1 MKKNL
6 CTLLFSLVALLAGCG
21 EDGTPHAAA
30 NPVQDDLSAQSSSS
44 PEKIPAEQL
53 SYGVLPE
60 DLPSSSS
67 ILDLPVSSENP
78 FLQFSSSSLTWSSS
92 SLLLRSSSSR
102 KNNLLSSSSVSQW
115 SSSSKNLESS
125 SSSEWVSSS
134 SEQQSSSSVKL
145 TLEQEV
151 AMDRQYV
158 AAGSYSEF
166 QSVSNVLNQVQSNQK
181 LILVLRHA
189 ERGDDFSKWGQL
201 TQNGIQQSRELGRK
215 LKNGV
220 PAFYGH
226 SPFLRTKD
234 TGRYIAMERGDIA
247 EGAELQNSV
256 ELESL
261 GDDWYVK
268 DMGQHEQDKNQMGG
282 GWQLFSKW
290 AFEGGYEQG
299 MYDMASRSVE
309 LITQQLIPSIP
320 AEYSMGIFISHD
332 KVLVPLVA
340 YCTDRKVD
348 LRYWQNGRWT
358 ENLQGIAIIVNE
370 DGSRKYIPVDGL
382 R

>member
-1 MKKNL
+1 MKNL
-6 CTLLFSLVALLAGCG
+6 CTLLLPVVALLAGCG
-21 EDGTPHAAA
+21 EDSSSVAVET
-30 NPVQDDLSAQSSSS
+30 PVQDETLGALSSSS
-44 PEKIPAEQL
+44 L
-53 SYGVLPE
+53 
-60 DLPSSSS
+60 
-67 ILDLPVSSENP
+67 ILDVPVSSENLFP
-78 FLQFSSSSLTWSSS
+78 QVSSSSFVWISSSSLWESSS
-92 SLLLRSSSSR
+92 SWTDYLI
-102 KNNLLSSSSVSQW
+102 SSSSVQQEYFSSEEQV
-115 SSSSKNLESS
+115 SSSSFFSWSSVVQESS
-125 SSSEWVSSS
+125 SSFDWVSSS
-134 SEQQSSSSVKL
+134 SEQQSSSSKL

-151 AMDRQYV
+151 ALDRQYV

-166 QSVSNVLNQVQSNQK
+166 QSVSTVLNQVQSNQK

-268 DMGQHEQDKNQMGG
+268 DMNQHEQDKSQMGG

-299 MYDMASRSVE
+299 MHDMASRSVE

-320 AEYSMGIFISHD
+320 SEYSMGVFISHD

-340 YCTDRKVD
+340 YCTDRRVD
-348 LRYWQNGRWT
+348 LRYWQNGKWT

>member
-1 MKKNL
+1 MKSL
-6 CTLLFSLVALLAGCG
+6 SALLLPMVAFLAGCG
-21 EDGTPHAAA
+21 EDSSSVAVET
-30 NPVQDDLSAQSSSS
+30 PVQDETLGVLSSSS
-44 PEKIPAEQL
+44 FILDVP
-53 SYGVLPE
+53 V
-60 DLPSSSS
+60 SSSA
-67 ILDLPVSSENP
+67 LDVPVSSENFYP
-78 FLQFSSSSLTWSSS
+78 QLSSSSFVWISSSSLWESSS
-92 SLLLRSSSSR
+92 SWMDYLH
-102 KNNLLSSSSVSQW
+102 SSSSVQQE
-115 SSSSKNLESS
+115 SSSEEQESS
-125 SSSEWVSSS
+125 SSFDWVSSS

-145 TLEQEV
+145 TLEQEISL
-151 AMDRQYV
+151 DRQYV
-158 AAGSYSEF
+158 AAGNYSEF
-166 QSVSNVLNQVQSNQK
+166 QSVSIALNQVQPNQK

-268 DMGQHEQDKNQMGG
+268 DMNQHEQDKSQMGG

-348 LRYWQNGRWT
+348 LHYWQNGRWT

-370 DGSRKYIPVDGL
+370 DGSRKYIPVDGT

>member
-1 MKKNL
+1 MKNL
-6 CTLLFSLVALLAGCG
+6 CTLLFSVVALLAGCG
-21 EDGTPHAAA
+21 EDSSSVAVET
-30 NPVQDDLSAQSSSS
+30 PVQDETLGVRSSSS
-44 PEKIPAEQL
+44 FILDVP
-53 SYGVLPE
+53 V
-60 DLPSSSS
+60 SSSA
-67 ILDLPVSSENP
+67 LDLPVSSENL
-78 FLQFSSSSLTWSSS
+78 FSQVSSSSFVWNSSSSLWESSS
-92 SLLLRSSSSR
+92 SWIDY
-102 KNNLLSSSSVSQW
+102 LSSSSSVQQELQK
-115 SSSSKNLESS
+115 SSSSMWASS
-125 SSSEWVSSS
+125 SSNEQESSSS
-134 SEQQSSSSVKL
+134 SEQQSSSSKL

-151 AMDRQYV
+151 SLDRQYV
-158 AAGSYSEF
+158 AAGNYSEF
-166 QSVSNVLNQVQSNQK
+166 QSVSIALNQVQPNQK

-201 TQNGIQQSRELGRK
+201 TQNEIQQSRELGRK

-247 EGAELQNSV
+247 EGAELQNSA

-268 DMGQHEQDKNQMGG
+268 DMGQHEQDKSQMGG
-282 GWQLFSKW
+282 GWQFFSKW

-299 MYDMASRSVE
+299 MHDMASRSVE

-320 AEYSMGIFISHD
+320 SEYSMGIFISHD

-348 LRYWQNGRWT
+348 LRYWQNGKWT
-358 ENLQGIAIIVNE
+358 ENLQGIAIIVSE
-370 DGSRKYIPVDGL
+370 DGSRKYIPVDGT

>member
-1 MKKNL
+1 MKNL
-6 CTLLFSLVALLAGCG
+6 CTLLLPVVALLAGCG
-21 EDGTPHAAA
+21 EDGSSVAVETPE
-30 NPVQDDLSAQSSSS
+30 QDEALGALSSSS
-44 PEKIPAEQL
+44 FILDVP
-53 SYGVLPE
+53 V
-60 DLPSSSS
+60 SSSV
-67 ILDLPVSSENP
+67 LDLPVSSENLFP
-78 FLQFSSSSLTWSSS
+78 QVSSSSFVWISSSSLWGTSSS
-92 SLLLRSSSSR
+92 WTDY
-102 KNNLLSSSSVSQW
+102 LSSSSSVQQEYFSSEEQV
-115 SSSSKNLESS
+115 SSSSFFSWSSVVQESS
-125 SSSEWVSSS
+125 SSIEWVSSS
-134 SEQQSSSSVKL
+134 SEQQSSSSKL

-151 AMDRQYV
+151 ALDRQYV

-166 QSVSNVLNQVQSNQK
+166 QSVSTVLNQVQSNQK

-220 PAFYGH
+220 AAFYGH

-268 DMGQHEQDKNQMGG
+268 DMNQHEQDKSQMGG

-299 MYDMASRSVE
+299 MHDMASRSVE

-320 AEYSMGIFISHD
+320 SEYSMGIFISHD

-348 LRYWQNGRWT
+348 LRYWQNGKWT

-370 DGSRKYIPVDGL
+370 DGSRKYIPVDGM

>member
-1 MKKNL
+1 MKNL
-6 CTLLFSLVALLAGCG
+6 RTLLFFLTALLAGCG
-21 EDGTPHAAA
+21 EDGASHAVA
-30 NPVQDDLSAQSSSS
+30 NPEQDEALGALSSSS
-44 PEKIPAEQL
+44 FVEIPAEQL
-53 SYGVLPE
+53 PYGEIPE
-60 DLPSSSS
+60 DYLSSSS
-67 ILDLPVSSENP
+67 TMELPLSSGSLFP
-78 FLQFSSSSLTWSSS
+78 QISSSSFVWSSS
-92 SLLLRSSSSR
+92 SLLLNFSSSWQDS
-102 KNNLLSSSSVSQW
+102 LPSSSSVELET
-115 SSSSKNLESS
+115 SSSEKQESS
-125 SSSEWVSSS
+125 SSSEWASSS
-134 SEQQSSSSVKL
+134 SEQQSSSSSKL

-151 AMDRQYV
+151 ALDRQYV

-166 QSVSNVLNQVQSNQK
+166 QSVSIALNQVQPNQK

-268 DMGQHEQDKNQMGG
+268 DMSQHEQDKSQMGG

-348 LRYWQNGRWT
+348 LRYWQNGKWT
-358 ENLQGIAIIVNE
+358 ENLQGIAIIVSE
-370 DGSRKYIPVDGL
+370 DGSRKYIPVDGM

>member
-6 CTLLFSLVALLAGCG
+6 CTLLFFVVALLAGCG
-21 EDGTPHAAA
+21 EDSSSLAVEV
-30 NPVQDDLSAQSSSS
+30 PVQDETLGAQSSSS
-44 PEKIPAEQL
+44 FAME
-53 SYGVLPE
+53 
-60 DLPSSSS
+60 
-67 ILDLPVSSENP
+67 LPVSSENIFP
-78 FLQFSSSSLTWSSS
+78 QFNSSSFDWNSSSSLWMSSSSWMNNLFSSSSVQQESFSSSDQESSS
-92 SLLLRSSSSR
+92 SEWFSSSSE
-102 KNNLLSSSSVSQW
+102 QW
-115 SSSSKNLESS
+115 SSSSS
-125 SSSEWVSSS
+125 
-134 SEQQSSSSVKL
+134 KL

-151 AMDRQYV
+151 ALDRQYV

-166 QSVSNVLNQVQSNQK
+166 QSVSNVLNQVQPNQK

-247 EGAELQNSV
+247 EGAELQNSA

-268 DMGQHEQDKNQMGG
+268 DMGQHEQDKSQMGG

-299 MYDMASRSVE
+299 MHDMASRSVE

-320 AEYSMGIFISHD
+320 SEYSMGIFISHD

-348 LRYWQNGRWT
+348 LRYWQNGKWT

>member
-1 MKKNL
+1 MKSL
-6 CTLLFSLVALLAGCG
+6 SALLLPMVAFLAGCG
-21 EDGTPHAAA
+21 EDSSSVAVET
-30 NPVQDDLSAQSSSS
+30 PVQDETLGVLSSSS
-44 PEKIPAEQL
+44 FILDVP
-53 SYGVLPE
+53 V
-60 DLPSSSS
+60 SSSA
-67 ILDLPVSSENP
+67 LDLPVSSENL
-78 FLQFSSSSLTWSSS
+78 FSQVSSSSFVWNSSSSLWESSS
-92 SLLLRSSSSR
+92 SWIDY
-102 KNNLLSSSSVSQW
+102 LSSSSSVQQELQK
-115 SSSSKNLESS
+115 SSSSMWTSS
-125 SSSEWVSSS
+125 SSNEQESSSS
-134 SEQQSSSSVKL
+134 SEQQSSSSKL

-151 AMDRQYV
+151 SLDRQYV
-158 AAGSYSEF
+158 AAGNYSEF
-166 QSVSNVLNQVQSNQK
+166 QSVSIALNQVQPNQK

-268 DMGQHEQDKNQMGG
+268 DMNQHEQDKSQMGG

-299 MYDMASRSVE
+299 MHDMASRSVE

-320 AEYSMGIFISHD
+320 SEYSMGVFISHD

-340 YCTDRKVD
+340 YCTDRRVD
-348 LRYWQNGRWT
+348 LRYWQNGKWT

>member
-1 MKKNL
+1 MRKSL
-6 CTLLFSLVALLAGCG
+6 CTLLFSLADLLAGCG
-21 EDGTPHAAA
+21 EDSATPAAA
-30 NPVQDDLSAQSSSS
+30 NPIQKDEVLSSYSSATEQPLSSENFFPLISSSS
-44 PEKIPAEQL
+44 F
-53 SYGVLPE
+53 VW
-60 DLPSSSS
+60 
-67 ILDLPVSSENP
+67 N
-78 FLQFSSSSLTWSSS
+78 SSS
-92 SLLLRSSSSR
+92 SLLMSSSSWT
-102 KNNLLSSSSVSQW
+102 NNWLSSSSISQ
-115 SSSSKNLESS
+115 ES
-125 SSSEWVSSS
+125 SSSEWFSSS

-151 AMDRQYV
+151 SLDRQYV

-166 QSVSNVLNQVQSNQK
+166 QSVSNVLNQVQSSQK

-268 DMGQHEQDKNQMGG
+268 DMNQHEQDKSQMGG

-290 AFEGGYEQG
+290 TFEGGYEQG
-299 MYDMASRSVE
+299 MHDMASRSVE

-348 LRYWQNGRWT
+348 LRYWQNGKWT

-370 DGSRKYIPVDGL
+370 DGTRKYIPVDGM

>member
-1 MKKNL
+1 MKSL
-6 CTLLFSLVALLAGCG
+6 CALLLPMVAFLAGCG
-21 EDGTPHAAA
+21 DEGASHAVTNPAQDGLEAK
-30 NPVQDDLSAQSSSS
+30 SSSS
-44 PEKIPAEQL
+44 PEEIPTEQL
-53 SYGVLPE
+53 SFGEIPGDFL
-60 DLPSSSS
+60 SSSS
-67 ILDLPVSSENP
+67 ALDVPVSSENFYP
-78 FLQFSSSSLTWSSS
+78 QLSSSSFVWISSSSLWESSS
-92 SLLLRSSSSR
+92 SWMDY
-102 KNNLLSSSSVSQW
+102 LLSSSSVQQE
-115 SSSSKNLESS
+115 SSSEEQESS
-125 SSSEWVSSS
+125 SSFDWVSSS

-145 TLEQEV
+145 TLEQEISL
-151 AMDRQYV
+151 DRQYV
-158 AAGSYSEF
+158 AAGNYSEF
-166 QSVSNVLNQVQSNQK
+166 QSVSIALNQVQPNQK

-268 DMGQHEQDKNQMGG
+268 DMNQHEQDKSQMGG

-348 LRYWQNGRWT
+348 LHYWQNGRWT

-370 DGSRKYIPVDGL
+370 DGSRKYIPVDGT

>member
-1 MKKNL
+1 MKKYF
-6 CTLLFSLVALLAGCG
+6 CTLLFSLVAILAGCG
-21 EDGTPHAAA
+21 EDGGHHAVA
-30 NPVQDDLSAQSSSS
+30 NPVQDDVLEEFSSSS
-44 PEKIPAEQL
+44 FVME
-53 SYGVLPE
+53 
-60 DLPSSSS
+60 
-67 ILDLPVSSENP
+67 LPVSSEYTLP
-78 FLQFSSSSLTWSSS
+78 PLSSSFLEWSSS
-92 SLLLRSSSSR
+92 SFVLWSSSSWE
-102 KNNLLSSSSVSQW
+102 NGLLSSSSLQQESSSSKEQE

-125 SSSEWVSSS
+125 SSSEWSSSS

-166 QSVSNVLNQVQSNQK
+166 QSVSNVLNQVQPNQK

-268 DMGQHEQDKNQMGG
+268 DMNQHEQDKNQMGG

-320 AEYSMGIFISHD
+320 SEYSMGIFISHD

-348 LRYWQNGRWT
+348 LRYWQNGKWT

-382 R
+382 K